1 MDALAI
7 VDREIVELGW
17 PPGGRGNR
25 VVGIEVDSGK
35 GTAQA
40 PRGAGDEPDL

>member
-7 VDREIVELGW
+7 VGEEIVELGW
-17 PPGGRGNR
+17 PPGGGGNQ
-25 VVGIEVDSGK
+25 VAGIEGGSGE

-40 PRGAGDEPDL
+40 T